1 MYKFNI
7 IDKLSLFLIVLAAL
21 ISGITG
27 ILGFNLIEIIFGDPL
42 NLIGRIIYILVGVA
56 GIDIL
61 LFLFKASTKYNLHK

>member
-7 IDKLSLFLIVLAAL
+7 IDKLSIFLIVLAAL

-27 ILGFNLIEIIFGDPL
+27 ILGFNLIEIIFGEPL
-42 NLIGRIIYILVGVA
+42 NFIGRLLYILVGVA

-61 LFLFKASTKYNLHK
+61 LFLFKAKTKYTLHK